1 MKKFDVRSF
10 SKHFAMLGVM
20 GIMTVGALV
29 PAAAFAAPVTGTKC
43 AATDTACVIA
53 AGDKLISDRQAALTK
68 LSTTISTDLTAKKI
82 TSDQA
87 NALQADVTTNQ
98 TGLTNLKT
106 KLDAETTAK
115 AAREDVA
122 NIFSQLRI
130 FAVVLPRDYRHLQMN
145 IEQNVKALMQDVA
158 PGIQDAIAKAP
169 ADKQAQL
176 NELFKDYQQQV
187 AAAESQLDI
196 AQNAFP
202 SMTPENFNLNKV
214 TYEQT
219 RKAVVEAVKDART
232 DLHKAAEDL
241 QKMTHI
247 LGV

>member
-1 MKKFDVRSF
+1 MKTFDLRSF
-10 SKHFAMLGVM
+10 SKRFATLGVM
-20 GIMTVGALV
+20 GIMAVGALV
-29 PAAAFAAPVTGTKC
+29 PATVFAASAPSAKC
-43 AATDTACVIA
+43 AATDTTCVIT
-53 AGDKLISDRQAALTK
+53 AGDKLISDRQTALTK
-68 LSTTISTDLTAKKI
+68 LSTTVSTDLTAKKI
-82 TSDQA
+82 NGDQA
-87 NALQADVTTNQ
+87 SALQADVTTNQ

-122 NIFSQLRI
+122 NIFLQLRI
-130 FAVVLPRDYRHLQMN
+130 FAVVLPRDYRHLQLD

-176 NELFKDYQQQV
+176 NALFKDYQQQV
-187 AAAESQLDI
+187 AAAESQIDI

-202 SMTPENFNLNKV
+202 SMTPENFNLNRT

-219 RKAVVEAVKDART
+219 RKAVVDSVKDART
-232 DLHKAAEDL
+232 DLHKAADDVK
-241 QKMTHI
+241 KMTTI

>member
-1 MKKFDVRSF
+1 MKTLNVRIF
-10 SKHFAMLGVM
+10 SQHVVTLGVM
-20 GIMTVGALV
+20 GIMAVSALLPTAV
-29 PAAAFAAPVTGTKC
+29 FAAPASATKC

-53 AGDKLISDRQAALTK
+53 VGDKLISDRQAALTK
-68 LSTTISTDLTAKKI
+68 LSTTISNDLTAKKI

-87 NALQADVTTNQ
+87 SALQSDVTTNQ

-122 NIFSQLRI
+122 NIFTQLRI
-130 FAVVLPRDYRHLQMN
+130 FAVVLPRDYRHIQLD
-145 IEQNVKALMQDVA
+145 IEQNVKALMQTVA
-158 PGIQDAIAKAP
+158 PAIQDAIAKAP
-169 ADKQAQL
+169 ADKQAKL

-187 AAAESQLDI
+187 AAAEAQIDI

-202 SMTPENFNLNKV
+202 SMTPENFNLNRT

-219 RKAVVEAVKDART
+219 RKAVVEAVRDVRI
-232 DLHKAAEDL
+232 DLHKAGDDL
-241 QKMTHI
+241 KQMARL

>member
-1 MKKFDVRSF
+1 MKIFDVRTF
-10 SKHFAMLGVM
+10 SKRVATLGVM
-20 GIMTVGALV
+20 GIMAVGALLPTAV
-29 PAAAFAAPVTGTKC
+29 FAAPASSTKC

-68 LSTTISTDLTAKKI
+68 LSTTISNDLTAKKI

-87 NALQADVTTNQ
+87 SALQSDVATNQ

-122 NIFSQLRI
+122 NIFTQLRI
-130 FAVVLPRDYRHLQMN
+130 FAVVLPRDYRHIQLD
-145 IEQNVKALMQDVA
+145 IEQNVKALMQSVA

-169 ADKQAQL
+169 AGKQAKL

-187 AAAESQLDI
+187 AAAEAQIDT

-202 SMTPENFNLNKV
+202 SMTPENFNLNRT

-219 RKAVVEAVKDART
+219 RKAVVDSVKDTRI
-232 DLHKAAEDL
+232 DLHKAGDDL
-241 QKMTHI
+241 KQMAQI
-247 LGV
+247 LGI

>member
-1 MKKFDVRSF
+1 MKKFDLRSF
-10 SKHFAMLGVM
+10 SKRFATLGVM
-20 GIMTVGALV
+20 GVMAVGALV
-29 PAAAFAAPVTGTKC
+29 PAAAFAAPVASTKC
-43 AATDTACVIA
+43 GATDTACVIT
-53 AGDKLISDRQAALTK
+53 AGDKLISDRQTALTK
-68 LSTTISTDLTAKKI
+68 LNTTISTDLTAKKI
-82 TSDQA
+82 NSDQA
-87 NALQADVTTNQ
+87 NALHADVATNQ

-122 NIFSQLRI
+122 SIFTQLRI
-130 FAVVLPRDYRHLQMN
+130 FAVVLPRDYRHLQLN
-145 IEQNVKALMQDVA
+145 IEQNVKALMQNVA
-158 PGIQDAIAKAP
+158 PGIQDAISKAP

-176 NELFKDYQQQV
+176 KELFKDYQQQV
-187 AAAESQLDI
+187 AAAESQVDI

-202 SMTPENFNLNKV
+202 AMTPENFNLNRT

-219 RKAVVEAVKDART
+219 RKSVVDAVKDART
-232 DLHKAAEDL
+232 DLHKAADDL